1 MRKLVLVLV
10 ASALFLTGC
19 GSESSMSTQSGTE
32 GSGSTEIVFLT
43 SPSKPANSYL
53 PKNTL
58 IWCVSGGSGD
68 GVTSCEFDYSVKNIS
83 KLPQTIMDYPMFA
96 MSNEGLVY
104 KATHF
109 QEILLELNPGEE
121 ITRSTGFELP
131 IGVTIA
137 NIFKAET
144 ATDVHIYDVIYN
156 SRTYAN

>member
-58 IWCVSGGSGD
+58 IWCVSTSGSED
-68 GVTSCEFDYSVKNIS
+68 VTCEFDYSVKNIS

-104 KATHF
+104 KATHL
-109 QEILLELNPGEE
+109 QEGLSELNPGE
-121 ITRSTGFELP
+121 IISKSTGFDLP

>member
-1 MRKLVLVLV
+1 MKLIAGALVTAVLL
-10 ASALFLTGC
+10 AGC
-19 GSESSMSTQSGTE
+19 SSQSSMSAQSGTE

-43 SPSKPANSYL
+43 SPKKPVNSYL

-104 KATHF
+104 KATHV
-109 QEILLELNPGEE
+109 QEILSEINPGEE
-121 ITRSTGFELP
+121 FTRSTGFELP
-131 IGVTIA
+131 IGVTITT
-137 NIFKAET
+137 IFKAES
-144 ATDVHIYDVIYN
+144 ATDMHIYDVTFN

>member
-43 SPSKPANSYL
+43 SPSKPYREV
-53 PKNTL
+53 PKNSL
-58 IWCVSGGSGD
+58 IWCTQTSGD
-68 GVTSCEFDYSVKNIS
+68 EYVTCAFDYSVKNIS

-131 IGVTIA
+131 IGVTITT
-137 NIFKAET
+137 IFKAES
-144 ATDVHIYDVIYN
+144 ATDMHIYDVIYN